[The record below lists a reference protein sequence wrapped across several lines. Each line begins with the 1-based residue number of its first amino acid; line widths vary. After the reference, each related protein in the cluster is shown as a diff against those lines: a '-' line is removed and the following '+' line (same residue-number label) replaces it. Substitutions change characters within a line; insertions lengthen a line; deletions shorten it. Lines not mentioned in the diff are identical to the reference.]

1 MQNELFYNKPECEI
15 CTRSI
20 KEKFSYVESKKGELF
35 EYQSMEGCTLIFI
48 LSGKVQLSCNE
59 FMNVPFHAEE
69 MCLLPISAQC
79 VWKALEDTTVMI
91 LSGKLELNC
100 CDQLS
105 FEVNAGKWLNVT
117 KQFDRLPIKS
127 PLSRF
132 LDTVKVYLHTS
143 LKCPMIY
150 QLKQNELSLLLKL
163 CYSQEELVNF
173 FLPLM
178 KHNLEFEQFIMRN
191 YLNIKGVK
199 EFVNLSGMHASTFN
213 RKFKT
218 HFGMSPYQWMIKQK
232 AKHILHELNTRN
244 KTIAEI
250 MRKFEFSD
258 ASHFNR
264 YCKTMFGSSPSE
276 IRSNRKVTSAE
287 RD

>member
-1 MQNELFYNKPECEI
+1 MQNELFYNKPECET
-15 CTRSI
+15 CARST
-20 KEKFSYVESKKGELF
+20 KEKFSYVECKKGEFF
-35 EYQSMEGCTLIFI
+35 EFQSMESYTLMFI
-48 LSGKVQLSCNE
+48 LSGKVLLSCNE

-79 VWKALEDTTVMI
+79 VWKALEDTTGII
-91 LSGKLELNC
+91 LSGDLELSF

-105 FEVNAGKWLNVT
+105 FQANANKWLNVT
-117 KQFDRLPIKS
+117 NQFDRLAIRS
-127 PLSRF
+127 PVFNF
-132 LDTVKVYLHTS
+132 LNTVKGYLNMN
-143 LKCPMIY
+143 LKCPMVY
-150 QLKQNELSLLLKL
+150 QLKQSELSLLFKL
-163 CYSQEELVNF
+163 CYSQEELINF
-173 FLPLM
+173 FLPVIR
-178 KHNLEFEQFIMRN
+178 HNQEFEQFIMKN

-199 EFVNLSGMHASTFN
+199 EFINLSGMRASTFN

-244 KTIAEI
+244 KTIGDI

-264 YCKTMFGSSPSE
+264 YCKAMFGRSPSE
-276 IRSNRKVTSAE
+276 IRNNRKVMSA
-287 RD
+287 DHD